1 MYGYVVGP
9 KPRQPGDIVADP
21 AGQRWMVR
29 IYPYMDGYFL
39 KANLSPDTVPFD
51 TIGKL
56 YVSNLDDKVY
66 ALLPDDFD
74 EGTEEQ
80 RDADHRQARDA
91 AYHEAVKQMP
101 FLYGQPADKGVPI
114 PTELYFLEGDTVFR
128 HVQPTVSP
136 AEMST
141 LNAQREILGE
151 PKDENVNLSILV
163 ELDGDAMYKS
173 GLQMG
178 AAPGVGFGPPAY
190 FDERELIPIV
200 ARMTDVPD
208 ERQQELL
215 NVLQTKYEQ
224 YDVAMG
230 NWNEGGLKERPTPPP
245 MGDKTA
251 NFLHAHPWIMKW
263 IDRKDEPATVAWHFD
278 GLPIGRFVT
287 KASTAAWTNHD
298 FTDGDGE
305 GDYVSTKGVLGS
317 PQAQTE
323 WYKWVQ
329 THEKQLLAL
338 MELPFD
344 HNI

>member
-1 MYGYVVGP
+1 MKQY
-9 KPRQPGDIVADP
+9 DILQCTRMHPCDP
-21 AGQRWMVR
+21 ILTA
-29 IYPYMDGYFL
+29 PSL
-39 KANLSPDTVPFD
+39 NLYLSATVLILCAFD
-51 TIGKL
+51 
-56 YVSNLDDKVY
+56 SFC
-66 ALLPDDFD
+66 A
-74 EGTEEQ
+74 
-80 RDADHRQARDA
+80 
-91 AYHEAVKQMP
+91 
-101 FLYGQPADKGVPI
+101 
-114 PTELYFLEGDTVFR
+114 
-128 HVQPTVSP
+128 
-136 AEMST
+136 
-141 LNAQREILGE
+141 
-151 PKDENVNLSILV
+151 SI
-163 ELDGDAMYKS
+163 AS
-173 GLQMG
+173 
-178 AAPGVGFGPPAY
+178 GFGPPAY

-200 ARMTDVPD
+200 ARMTDVPE
-208 ERQQELL
+208 ERQQELF

-230 NWNEGGLKERPTPPP
+230 NWNEGKLKERPTPPP

-278 GLPIGRFVT
+278 DLPIGRFVT

-317 PQAQTE
+317 QQAQTE